1 MHRMQ
6 SGGWP
11 YSEVGRDFSKT
22 PSFRLCVCLCT
33 SVNVISTIYT
43 AVRHYFGMYIV
54 GDFQFVRGTISGATR
69 IECLHDG
76 AVVES
81 VMGSQLTIRLSIN
94 DSIHHNVY
102 DCRGYNDSTVVGGFN
117 LTTIVNGMYVLSLGF
132 LTQWSLSNM
141 VHVRYM
147 QTTNINCY
155 FFYSAKYC
163 IDYHCQCCVSSH
175 FGPEPQTS
183 LFSF

>member
-1 MHRMQ
+1 MC
-6 SGGWP
+6 P
-11 YSEVGRDFSKT
+11 
-22 PSFRLCVCLCT
+22 CT
-33 SVNVISTIYT
+33 GVNVISTIYT

-54 GDFQFVRGTISGATR
+54 GDSESVRCTISRATR
-69 IECLHDG
+69 IEWLHDG

-81 VMGSQLTIRLSIN
+81 GTGSQLTIRLSIN

-102 DCRGYNDSTVVGGFN
+102 ACRGYNDSTIVGGFN
-117 LTTIVNGMYVLSLGF
+117 FTTIVNGMYALSLGF

-141 VHVRYM
+141 VHVWYM
-147 QTTNINCY
+147 QTTLFININCY
-155 FFYSAKYC
+155 FFCSAKYC
-163 IDYHCQCCVSSH
+163 NDYHCQCCVSSH